1 MIDDQGWNSG
11 EPRQGRGGGC
21 PRAGWK
27 DSCCWARSRVASGM
41 FGHVCPDCS
50 HHNDPQGATVV
61 DATNKFVMPG
71 GIDSSTHFYRGED
84 GHKMDLADDWASGSK
99 AAVSGENI
107 FCFKCLFW
115 RE

>member
-1 MIDDQGWNSG
+1 M
-11 EPRQGRGGGC
+11 
-21 PRAGWK
+21 
-27 DSCCWARSRVASGM
+27 
-41 FGHVCPDCS
+41 
-50 HHNDPQGATVV
+50 V

-71 GIDSSTHFYRGED
+71 GIDSSTHFNRGED

-107 FCFKCLFW
+107 FSFEYLFW

>member
-1 MIDDQGWNSG
+1 M
-11 EPRQGRGGGC
+11 
-21 PRAGWK
+21 
-27 DSCCWARSRVASGM
+27 
-41 FGHVCPDCS
+41 
-50 HHNDPQGATVV
+50 V

>member
-1 MIDDQGWNSG
+1 M
-11 EPRQGRGGGC
+11 
-21 PRAGWK
+21 
-27 DSCCWARSRVASGM
+27 
-41 FGHVCPDCS
+41 
-50 HHNDPQGATVV
+50 V

-107 FCFKCLFW
+107 FNFKYSFC